1 MFYATWLD
9 DRKYQFASHILC
21 GRRGILTTNPVEQF
35 NNTMLQARAAPIS
48 DALLMLIN
56 KMGTQAVV
64 RKKQGM
70 KWKNNELNFVPTV
83 HTSPRTMGEK
93 GRLHYLIITCR
104 VKPSAKFAS

>member
-1 MFYATWLD
+1 MIDSEAISLAWQMAKAKSEFVYNNALTKLKATHLFCATWLD

-21 GRRGILTTNPVEQF
+21 GRRGIVTTNPVEQF

-64 RKKQGM
+64 KKR
-70 KWKNNELNFVPTV
+70 E
-83 HTSPRTMGEK
+83 
-93 GRLHYLIITCR
+93 
-104 VKPSAKFAS
+104 